1 MLFIGGYY
9 QLVQQGRLS
18 VPSCAGISQAYMLS
32 DIVRPPPPS
41 LRKPPVA
48 YQAVSTTDGNLKGG
62 EDAGAASSEKRDTRA
77 LIIGTT
83 VPSPKHRTLHYFT
96 KKGCWGVGKRCS

>member
-32 DIVRPPPPS
+32 DIVRPPHLYES
-41 LRKPPVA
+41 H
-48 YQAVSTTDGNLKGG
+48 Q
-62 EDAGAASSEKRDTRA
+62 
-77 LIIGTT
+77 
-83 VPSPKHRTLHYFT
+83 
-96 KKGCWGVGKRCS
+96 